1 MCVHPSQPPSFALR
15 LRRAGHNKGKVYHPG
30 EAAHGVGQEMY
41 CKAHESGARVLTWG
55 YGSWSG
61 IHCPIGEYYKWWT
74 EKDPR
79 VHNAS
84 AVKDWAQRCAACVAA
99 QGYDGILLDME
110 TIGGPPIGPVSERTL
125 VRVML

>member
-1 MCVHPSQPPSFALR
+1 MR

-61 IHCPIGEYYKWWT
+61 AHF
-74 EKDPR
+74 
-79 VHNAS
+79 
-84 AVKDWAQRCAACVAA
+84 
-99 QGYDGILLDME
+99 
-110 TIGGPPIGPVSERTL
+110 VSTS
-125 VRVML
+125 

>member
-1 MCVHPSQPPSFALR
+1 M
-15 LRRAGHNKGKVYHPG
+15 
-30 EAAHGVGQEMY
+30 
-41 CKAHESGARVLTWG
+41 
-55 YGSWSG
+55 
-61 IHCPIGEYYKWWT
+61 